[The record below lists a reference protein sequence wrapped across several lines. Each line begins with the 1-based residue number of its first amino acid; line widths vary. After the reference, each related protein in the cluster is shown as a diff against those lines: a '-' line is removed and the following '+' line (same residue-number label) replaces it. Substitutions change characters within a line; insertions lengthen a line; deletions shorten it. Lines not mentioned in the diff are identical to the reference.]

1 MRSGMIYSRAS
12 QGETRRKHA
21 LNTIRL
27 HLNLINWLGVCM
39 AYHLAENVHEVANSC
54 AGWRI

>member
-1 MRSGMIYSRAS
+1 MIYSRAS